1 MNLCAKLTLHIHTN
15 KLPNSVTAKLGTGL
29 PSQHLGWK
37 STQPCLTDS
46 YGPELSTSRDPP
58 ARAAQKTIPSG
69 KEARGQGSW

>member
-37 STQPCLTDS
+37 STAMPDRQLWSRVVHLTGPPC
-46 YGPELSTSRDPP
+46 
-58 ARAAQKTIPSG
+58 
-69 KEARGQGSW
+69 